1 MRRLLLAAVFLTLL
15 RPPDAFAAFGI
26 AQANPPGLSGSEGS
40 RVTIQG
46 RVLDP
51 MRMPIAGAR
60 VAAVPDTQGSSPS
73 TLTDQRGE
81 FTLAVDSGRYT
92 IKVGAPGFIEA
103 SQR

>member
-1 MRRLLLAAVFLTLL
+1 MRRLLLAAVFLSLL
-15 RPPDAFAAFGI
+15 RPLAAFAEFGV
-26 AQANPPGLSGSEGS
+26 AQTTPRGLSGSEGS

-60 VAAVPDTQGSSPS
+60 VTAVPDSQGSSPS

-92 IKVGAPGFIEA
+92 IKVGAPGFLEA
-103 SQR
+103 